1 MLLMSGSPHT
11 GMLATGGAMLSAIAS
26 SACCWLPL
34 SLLAFG
40 VSAGGMSAWFEHYRL
55 PFLIASGT
63 MLAIGFYLVC
73 ARAPKCEPGSAC
85 ATTTR
90 GSGRVTKVMLW
101 ASTVVIIAFA
111 AFPKYVGA
119 LLPQSD
125 PPAAIAGQTRT
136 LEIGIEGMSC
146 EACAIPLREAL
157 IKVPHVLDASV
168 SYDDGTATLTVDA
181 GESPAEETLSETVSG
196 LGYTMSDS
204 PVGQG
209 DDPDGP

>member
-1 MLLMSGSPHT
+1 MSGSPQT
-11 GMLATGGAMLSAIAS
+11 GLLATGGALLSAIAS

-63 MLAIGFYLVC
+63 MLAIGFYLVY

-85 ATTTR
+85 ATGTR
-90 GSGRVTKVMLW
+90 RSARVSKVMLW
-101 ASTVVIIAFA
+101 VSTVVIIAFA

-119 LLPQSD
+119 LLPQTS
-125 PPAAIAGQTRT
+125 PPTALAGQTRT
-136 LEIGIEGMSC
+136 VEIGIEGMSC

-157 IKVPHVLDASV
+157 VKVPHVLDARV
-168 SYDDGTATLTVDA
+168 SYDEGIATLTVDA
-181 GESPAEETLSETVSG
+181 TEAPAKETLNQTVSG
-196 LGYTMSDS
+196 LGYTMSKT
-204 PVGQG
+204 PVGQSHE
-209 DDPDGP
+209 PDGP